1 MTNIGKSRWDGRA
14 KRFYVDLHLNGKRD
28 RLYHLPTR
36 HGLVPCKTREVAE
49 ILLGDIQTDI
59 HRGTFRPE
67 NFKKTKAIFLKDYF
81 ESWIGEH
88 RASAGTIH
96 DYRNSFK
103 NHIIPVL
110 GDRYLPQIGYKD
122 LKALQN
128 GIKRA
133 PKGKYNTMGAL
144 HAMMKEAC
152 REGYFT
158 HMPEWP
164 VLSGDDEVIPPPVD
178 WLTQEDQ
185 WRVIDKIPPDD
196 RYIFLFH
203 MGTGCRSSEARAFRK
218 QDIYWDKN
226 YIEFAVTFGLG
237 EELKPVKGKRVVP
250 WPMTDFV
257 RSVLESVAVAQ
268 SEFVFLNPRTKKPY
282 TRKSTDGVW
291 ERALKA
297 AGCRYVPLNKSMRHS
312 FACNLLNAGI
322 DKSVVQRLL
331 RHTDIKIT
339 DRYTE
344 YLTEPLKV
352 AVDNVINLPERWS
365 TINSTP
371 RMDKQ

>member
-1 MTNIGKSRWDGRA
+1 
-14 KRFYVDLHLNGKRD
+14 
-28 RLYHLPTR
+28 
-36 HGLVPCKTREVAE
+36 
-49 ILLGDIQTDI
+49 
-59 HRGTFRPE
+59 
-67 NFKKTKAIFLKDYF
+67 
-81 ESWIGEH
+81 
-88 RASAGTIH
+88 
-96 DYRNSFK
+96 
-103 NHIIPVL
+103 
-110 GDRYLPQIGYKD
+110 
-122 LKALQN
+122 
-128 GIKRA
+128 
-133 PKGKYNTMGAL
+133 
-144 HAMMKEAC
+144 
-152 REGYFT
+152 
-158 HMPEWP
+158 
-164 VLSGDDEVIPPPVD
+164 
-178 WLTQEDQ
+178 
-185 WRVIDKIPPDD
+185 
-196 RYIFLFH
+196 

-257 RSVLESVAVAQ
+257 RSVLESVPVAQ